1 MLIEVAD
8 QKIAIQ
14 QDEDA
19 IRAAIKKSDD
29 EKDMILIVSDLSRN
43 DKPDMIVTWKVL
55 ENGLI
60 WKANV
65 ELAMED
71 VGESSFYSVDVY
83 VVAPNQRSCS
93 IHCDYNVSR
102 V

>member
-1 MLIEVAD
+1 
-8 QKIAIQ
+8 
-14 QDEDA
+14 
-19 IRAAIKKSDD
+19 
-29 EKDMILIVSDLSRN
+29 MI
-43 DKPDMIVTWKVL
+43 KPDMIVTWKDHL

-83 VVAPNQRSCS
+83 VVAPTQNLAQYIVTTMYPEFESLCIDDEPMTPES
-93 IHCDYNVSR
+93 YSKAFG
-102 V
+102 

>member
-1 MLIEVAD
+1 M
-8 QKIAIQ
+8 
-14 QDEDA
+14 
-19 IRAAIKKSDD
+19 
-29 EKDMILIVSDLSRN
+29 
-43 DKPDMIVTWKVL
+43 KPDMTVTWKDHL
-55 ENGLI
+55 KNGWI

-83 VVAPNQRSCS
+83 VVAPDVNLAQY
-93 IHCDYNVSR
+93 IVTTMYPDYESLCIDEEPVTPESYGKPS

>member
-1 MLIEVAD
+1 
-8 QKIAIQ
+8 
-14 QDEDA
+14 
-19 IRAAIKKSDD
+19 
-29 EKDMILIVSDLSRN
+29 MI
-43 DKPDMIVTWKVL
+43 KPDMIVTWKEHL

-83 VVAPNQRSCS
+83 VVAPNQSLAQYIVTTMYPEFESLCIDDEPMTPES
-93 IHCDYNVSR
+93 YSKAFE
-102 V
+102 

>member
-1 MLIEVAD
+1 
-8 QKIAIQ
+8 
-14 QDEDA
+14 
-19 IRAAIKKSDD
+19 
-29 EKDMILIVSDLSRN
+29 MI
-43 DKPDMIVTWKVL
+43 KPDMIVTWKEHL

-83 VVAPNQRSCS
+83 VVAPTQNLAQYIVTTMYPEFESLCIDDEPMTPES
-93 IHCDYNVSR
+93 YSKAFGQK
-102 V
+102 

>member
-1 MLIEVAD
+1 
-8 QKIAIQ
+8 
-14 QDEDA
+14 
-19 IRAAIKKSDD
+19 
-29 EKDMILIVSDLSRN
+29 MI
-43 DKPDMIVTWKVL
+43 KPDMIVTWKEHL

-83 VVAPNQRSCS
+83 VVAPNQNLAQYIVTTMYPEFDSLCIDDEPMTPES
-93 IHCDYNVSR
+93 YSKAFE
-102 V
+102 

>member
-1 MLIEVAD
+1 
-8 QKIAIQ
+8 
-14 QDEDA
+14 
-19 IRAAIKKSDD
+19 
-29 EKDMILIVSDLSRN
+29 MI
-43 DKPDMIVTWKVL
+43 KPDMIVTWKDHL

-83 VVAPNQRSCS
+83 VVAPNQSLAQYIVTTIWNS
-93 IHCDYNVSR
+93 KYPEFDSLSVDDEPMTPESYSKAFE
-102 V
+102 

>member
-1 MLIEVAD
+1 
-8 QKIAIQ
+8 
-14 QDEDA
+14 
-19 IRAAIKKSDD
+19 
-29 EKDMILIVSDLSRN
+29 MI
-43 DKPDMIVTWKVL
+43 KPDMIVTWKEHL

-83 VVAPNQRSCS
+83 VVAPNQSLAQYIVTTMYPEFES
-93 IHCDYNVSR
+93 LSVDDEPTTPETYGKAFD
-102 V
+102 

>member
-1 MLIEVAD
+1 
-8 QKIAIQ
+8 
-14 QDEDA
+14 
-19 IRAAIKKSDD
+19 
-29 EKDMILIVSDLSRN
+29 MI
-43 DKPDMIVTWKVL
+43 KPDMIVTWKEHL

-83 VVAPNQRSCS
+83 VVAPNQNLAQYIVVTMYPEFESLCIDDEPMTPES
-93 IHCDYNVSR
+93 YSKAFE
-102 V
+102 

>member
-1 MLIEVAD
+1 
-8 QKIAIQ
+8 
-14 QDEDA
+14 
-19 IRAAIKKSDD
+19 
-29 EKDMILIVSDLSRN
+29 MI
-43 DKPDMIVTWKVL
+43 KPDMIVTWKEHL

-83 VVAPNQRSCS
+83 VVAPNQNLAQYIVTTMYPEFESLCIDDEPMTPES
-93 IHCDYNVSR
+93 YSKAFE
-102 V
+102 